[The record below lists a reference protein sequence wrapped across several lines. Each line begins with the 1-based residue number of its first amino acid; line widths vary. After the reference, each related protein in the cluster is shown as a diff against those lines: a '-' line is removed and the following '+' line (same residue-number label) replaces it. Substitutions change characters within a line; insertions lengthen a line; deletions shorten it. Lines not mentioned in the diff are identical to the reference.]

1 MEHALYLHGLGK
13 KTVPLTMVI
22 KMPLNRAHTT
32 TNAPELNK
40 IVDAIFLDN
49 FSPDFH
55 NIGTGIDIRYI
66 SVDALR
72 ARFVQII

>member
-1 MEHALYLHGLGK
+1 
-13 KTVPLTMVI
+13 MVI
-22 KMPLNRAHTT
+22 KILLNSAHTT
-32 TNAPELNK
+32 TNAPEVNK

-55 NIGTGIDIRYI
+55 SIGTGIDMRYK
-66 SVDALR
+66 SVEALR